1 MIHYLD
7 CNPFFIV
14 GNEAVFKSLQKKR
27 LITKDDNWGRNSVS
41 LNITKEAYQAVASN
55 KPLTYSCSGFDN
67 LYGLLQKVDDL
78 LSERRREV
86 ISTFELFE
94 EIQYILQTEKKLNII
109 TSIHKL
115 HLPVREATVLMYLC
129 YQFANGEEHTDL
141 NEMLNMIFDTMGDKV
156 SLKKEML
163 NKEAAI
169 VKHDFVT
176 FESDYFLLGRSV
188 KLTEK
193 AIETLFDQEA
203 GLFENPKIYKP
214 VHARLLTPQSFKDKP
229 LFFNR
234 EEEQQVEVLRKL
246 MVEKKLKQVMGQFE
260 SAGIA
265 KGIVVLLYGEPGTG
279 KTETVYNLA
288 RQTDRHILMVDI
300 AQIKDKYVG
309 ESEKHLKQLFTEYA
323 KAKAHFDKIPILL
336 FNESDA
342 LINKRIEVSSS
353 VDQMNNSMQNIL
365 LQELEDFEGILF
377 ATSNMHINLDKA
389 FERRFLYKIQFKIPD
404 VHTREK
410 IWSSKLPA
418 IKGQDAAYLSD
429 KFIFTGGQIDNVV
442 RKYVLENIINGK
454 KSSINELERICLE
467 ECMNTQAAKIGF

>member
-1 MIHYLD
+1 
-7 CNPFFIV
+7 
-14 GNEAVFKSLQKKR
+14 
-27 LITKDDNWGRNSVS
+27 
-41 LNITKEAYQAVASN
+41 
-55 KPLTYSCSGFDN
+55 
-67 LYGLLQKVDDL
+67 
-78 LSERRREV
+78 
-86 ISTFELFE
+86 
-94 EIQYILQTEKKLNII
+94 
-109 TSIHKL
+109 
-115 HLPVREATVLMYLC
+115 
-129 YQFANGEEHTDL
+129 
-141 NEMLNMIFDTMGDKV
+141 
-156 SLKKEML
+156 
-163 NKEAAI
+163 
-169 VKHDFVT
+169 
-176 FESDYFLLGRSV
+176 LGRSV

-389 FERRFLYKIQFKIPD
+389 LNADFYIKFNSKFRMYIPEKKYGAVNCRLLKDKMLLIYRINLFYRR
-404 VHTREK
+404 
-410 IWSSKLPA
+410 A
-418 IKGQDAAYLSD
+418 
-429 KFIFTGGQIDNVV
+429 N
-442 RKYVLENIINGK
+442 
-454 KSSINELERICLE
+454 
-467 ECMNTQAAKIGF
+467 